1 MGSWCITVC
10 GCGGRGQERGI
21 YVYLWLSH
29 IAVQQKQ
36 TQHCKTTIVVGYVRT
51 QSCLNI
57 CNPMDCSLP
66 GASVHGIFQAR
77 ILEWVAI
84 SYPRGSS
91 WSRDWTQVSYIS
103 CIARQI
109 LYHCTTWKILKKK
122 KKKKSP
128 SSSAWT
134 SIKYECSLIFQSYLP
149 LVLLTVSLIQDAF
162 LLTIPRRC
170 HLHFYV
176 FTPLVILF
184 PSKVFTIL

>member
-122 KKKKSP
+122 KKKKKSVFFCLNIYKVWMFSDFP
-128 SSSAWT
+128 ILPPTSAINSLSDPRCLSSHYS
-134 SIKYECSLIFQSYLP
+134 
-149 LVLLTVSLIQDAF
+149 
-162 LLTIPRRC
+162 
-170 HLHFYV
+170 
-176 FTPLVILF
+176 
-184 PSKVFTIL
+184 

>member
-1 MGSWCITVC
+1 MEDR
-10 GCGGRGQERGI
+10 GRERGI
-21 YVYLWLSH
+21 YVYLRLSH
-29 IAVQQKQ
+29 LAVQQKR
-36 TQHCKTTIVVGYVRT
+36 TQHYKTTMVVGCVCT

-57 CNPMDCSLP
+57 CNPKDSSLW

-109 LYHCTTWKILKKK
+109 LYYCTTWKTLK

-128 SSSAWT
+128 SSSVWT

-176 FTPLVILF
+176 FTPLVILL